1 MTRRGFAAAALA
13 VLAAVLV
20 MQLRRLSPAPPVG
33 HVAHAIR
40 CGNCNTN
47 YTMTTSD
54 MNRMVD
60 RGEVL
65 SPPEQVRRFKCRG
78 CGKLEATLDLS
89 TYEHLR
95 TLESEKP

>member
-1 MTRRGFAAAALA
+1 MKRWLPPVLA
-13 VLAAVLV
+13 VLAAAGLLV
-20 MQLRRLSPAPPVG
+20 FQWRRQSPARHVG
-33 HVAHAIR
+33 DIACGIR
-40 CGNCNTN
+40 CGSCNTN